1 MDYTFFGVQVV
12 IKAFF
17 GDPLRKRLHEVIAS
31 GEREQSVDDKRKFY
45 KRLTGVLADAL
56 PYYEMGFW
64 DLVRGGKAEDEFN
77 TWVSEIEGAVATEGE
92 EVAGEADEAA
102 RLSANKDY
110 LIVTTLFLVQQ
121 GSNSDATLGRRCD
134 FPESDYW
141 TRMTFGELFKTIPM
155 LSFSSIKAD
164 AVYLIPGS
172 DEDGLSMEDLHVGGY
187 EYLKPLS

>member
-31 GEREQSVDDKRKFY
+31 GDVDQSVDEKRAFY

-64 DLVRGGKAEDEFN
+64 DLVRGKNAEAEFIE
-77 TWVSEIEGAVATEGE
+77 WVTEIEGSIATEKEELGGE
-92 EVAGEADEAA
+92 LDEAA
-102 RLSANKDY
+102 RLSADKDY
-110 LIVTTLFLVQQ
+110 IVATMLFLLQK
-121 GSNSDATLGRRCD
+121 GSASDQTLGKRCD
-134 FPESDYW
+134 LKEDDYW

-155 LSFSSIKAD
+155 LGFGGVKAD

-187 EYLKPLS
+187 DYLHPLS